1 MRVGGGWRGNGAVP
15 LLRSALRR
23 NEAAG
28 KAAMIL
34 SAFVRKML
42 PFAGL
47 HIVNVESV

>member
-1 MRVGGGWRGNGAVP
+1 VRVGGGWRGNGAVP
-15 LLRSALRR
+15 RLLSALPW

-34 SAFVRKML
+34 SAFVLKML